1 MEVQCRKEIWTFPGL
16 QPKCQRPSY
25 PARSPGISHTSTMRL
40 GLRRYA
46 TPQLLN
52 LLVPCLI
59 PVFLRASPE
68 FESGTPPPYSWL
80 EVCLYGCEFFFEAH
94 HPYCV
99 S

>member
-1 MEVQCRKEIWTFPGL
+1 MPKRNLDLPRSPAEMSTTFLPGAL
-16 QPKCQRPSY
+16 
-25 PARSPGISHTSTMRL
+25 PGISHTSTMRL

-68 FESGTPPPYSWL
+68 FESGTPPP
-80 EVCLYGCEFFFEAH
+80 
-94 HPYCV
+94 
-99 S
+99 